1 MESDKGRFL
10 ARWGSPK
17 HQERAMHHDDENVRR
32 KVAVHGTD
40 AHRDHLVNDESPH
53 VVAVAL
59 SGRKKEHLDKH
70 VNSSS
75 PIIRGGVAQYGEYH
89 HQAKLMHDPDSD
101 VREQTAHFTPHQ
113 DIIHHLSNDHD
124 QYVRAAIA
132 TNEHTPDHILNRLR
146 NDEHPY
152 VHRHADNAYNRR
164 HRSDEWIAEDVGHMT
179 FAAHQKVHH
188 NIDAMM
194 HDPDHEVRL
203 KAASKGSK
211 HHLDQLVNDSHPA
224 VRGEVALRGHSDHL
238 DKLMHDPHENVRQIV
253 AIRGKHQHVKHLT
266 NDSDPVVR
274 QLASKHPSMR
284 MNEETIIADIRTKL
298 LES

>member
-1 MESDKGRFL
+1 MELKQLFQ
-10 ARWGSPK
+10 AKYGSPK
-17 HQERAMHHDDENVRR
+17 TLDKLTEHPESVIRAQ
-32 KVAVHGTD
+32 VAIHGSD
-40 AHRDHLVNDESPH
+40 GHREKLLKDKNSG
-53 VVAVAL
+53 VVACAL
-59 SGRKKEHLDKH
+59 SGRNKEHLDAH
-70 VNSSS
+70 INHPSTMV
-75 PIIRGGVAQYGEYH
+75 RGAVAEYGNAGH
-89 HQAKLMHDPDSD
+89 HARLMHDKESD
-101 VREQTAHFTPHQ
+101 VREKVAEHTPDEHIT
-113 DIIHHLSNDHD
+113 DHLADDHD
-124 QYVRAAIA
+124 HYVRAAVA
-132 TNEHTPDHILNRLR
+132 RNPNTSDRTLERLKDDLHGYVRTRAHQEYSRR
-146 NDEHPY
+146 NP
-152 VHRHADNAYNRR
+152 
-164 HRSDEWIAEDVGHMT
+164 DEWIAEDVGHMT